1 MDNIILK
8 DIHKS
13 FGDKQVLAGLDAE
26 FEYGVTSGVMGKSG
40 CGKSTMLNI
49 IMGVLSADSGEILNV
64 PEKISAVF
72 QEDRLCED
80 FSAYTNVRLVCPAE
94 KKEEIIDAFG
104 RLGLGESINKKVR
117 ELSGG
122 MKRRVAIIRAV
133 LSDWDLLIMDEP
145 YKGLDENTRKDVI
158 DFVAEKT
165 SAKTVIMVTHDEED
179 IKDMNGKKVDLW

>member
-8 DIHKS
+8 NIHKS
-13 FGDKQVLAGLDAE
+13 FGEKQVLENLNAE
-26 FEYGVTSGVMGKSG
+26 FEYGKTSGIMGKSG

-49 IMGVLSADSGEILNV
+49 VMGILDADHGEVLNV

-94 KKEEIIDAFG
+94 KKQEIINAFQ
-104 RLGLGESINKKVR
+104 RLGLGESVHKKVK

-133 LSDWDLLIMDEP
+133 LSEWDLLIMDEP

-158 DFVAEKT
+158 DFVTENA
-165 SAKTVIMVTHDEED
+165 SGKTVIMVTHDEED